1 MLLCSSWIGD
11 FFSHHIIFFTPS
23 KYSIVVGQSLS
34 HVWLFVNPWTATHQA
49 SLSFAISWS
58 WLRCMSVES
67 MMPSNH
73 LILCCPLLLLPSIV
87 PSIRV
92 FSIESALRTRQPKV
106 LELQFQHQSFQWV
119 SIMYI
124 YFYNFKVNKGFLKKT
139 FSVSWK
145 EFDFKKLIKHFKY
158 HVHK

>member
-11 FFSHHIIFFTPS
+11 FFPHHIIFFIPS
-23 KYSIVVGQSLS
+23 KYSIVVVQSLS
-34 HVWLFVNPWTATHQA
+34 HVQLFINPWTATHQA
-49 SLSFAISWS
+49 SLSFTISWS
-58 WLRCMSVES
+58 WLRFMSIES

-92 FSIESALRTRQPKV
+92 FSIESALRTRWPKV
-106 LELQFQHQSFQWV
+106 LELQFLHQSCQWI
-119 SIMYI
+119 SIMHI
-124 YFYNFKVNKGFLKKT
+124 YFYNFKVNKGFFKKT